1 MYSNHEQNLPYRL
14 LLNASP
20 DIARLGLRSD
30 FGIHARSDKEL
41 LIMSLKKLGQGSLN
55 AEEKLFG
62 FACILNLLR
71 KIKLTEPER
80 SAIYAALEKLNL

>member
-1 MYSNHEQNLPYRL
+1 
-14 LLNASP
+14 
-20 DIARLGLRSD
+20 
-30 FGIHARSDKEL
+30 
-41 LIMSLKKLGQGSLN
+41 MSLKKLGQGSLN
-55 AEEKLFG
+55 AEEKWFG